1 MESVLGRGSNGQA
14 IDLVVVTNAGT
25 VDANT
30 GKEVVNV
37 NQGYDFTSDGGN
49 IEGVVNMGTNSFG
62 DVKALA
68 GTEVNDCTSTTTTA
82 VVADGIIVAAD
93 DFKGQTLRL
102 FKAAGATLNESPPL
116 SGEAS
121 PHGPKGYDDV
131 EITGSDESIETFS
144 FAATGQAANYYDRCA
159 VLPGVELSNTTGADI
174 EKGGLKAI
182 ALVARER

>member
-82 VVADGIIVAAD
+82 VVADGIIAAAD

-102 FKAAGATLNESPPL
+102 FKAAGATLNESSPL
-116 SGEAS
+116 SGDAS

-131 EITGSDESIETFS
+131 IITGTDKDTEVIS
-144 FAATGQAANYYDRCA
+144 FAATLQAANYYTSCSPEYCSPHQA
-159 VLPGVELSNTTGADI
+159 WSLQILLAKS
-174 EKGGLKAI
+174 
-182 ALVARER
+182 